1 MKERNFQQIKEEL
14 PGIKRNV
21 SLKSYTTFKIGG
33 PAKYFFEAKGK
44 EDLIE
49 AILVAKSKKLPFF
62 ILGGGSNILVSDK
75 GYKGLIIK
83 IKNQKSKI
91 KNTNQKSK
99 IIETESDALLS
110 QIVALALKNSLTGL
124 EWAIGIPGTI
134 GGAIYGNAGAFKKS
148 MKNIVREVE
157 VFDAKEL
164 GIKNYKLRDC
174 QFGYRNSLFKKNPHL
189 IILSVTLQLK
199 KGNKLEIEKR
209 IKEYLNY
216 RKEKQPLNL
225 PSVGSIFKNSKNFSA
240 GELGEED
247 KSSSLSTELPKEAKV
262 RKRTKF
268 SCDFAAARLIEE
280 CGLKGKRIG
289 NVKISEKHAN
299 FIVNLGG
306 GKAEDVKKLINLV
319 KKKVKN
325 RFKINLE
332 EEICYLGFKN

>member
-1 MKERNFQQIKEEL
+1 MKIKFPKFKKLL
-14 PGIKRNV
+14 PGLKKNV
-21 SLKSYTTFKIGG
+21 SLKNYTTFKIGG
-33 PAKYFFEAKGK
+33 PAKYFFETKNK
-44 EDLIE
+44 KDLIK

-124 EWAIGIPGTI
+124 EWAIGIPGTV

-148 MKNIVREVE
+148 MKDITKTVTVLE
-157 VFDAKEL
+157 
-164 GIKNYKLRDC
+164 IKNQKSNIKNLRNKDC
-174 QFGYRNSLFKKNPHL
+174 KFCYRNSIFKQKKNL
-189 IILSVTLQLK
+189 IILSATLQLK
-199 KGNKLEIEKR
+199 KGNKLKIEKR

-216 RKEKQPLNL
+216 RKETQPLNF
-225 PSVGSIFKNSKNFSA
+225 PSAGSVFKNPKNFSA

-247 KSSSLSTELPKEAKV
+247 KSSSLS
-262 RKRTKF
+262 
-268 SCDFAAARLIEE
+268 FAAARLIEE

-306 GKAEDVKKLINLV
+306 GKAKDVKKLINLA
-319 KKKVKN
+319 KKKVKEK
-325 RFKINLE
+325 FGITLE